1 MIAGQNEVDDLPSYE
16 GLLGQDIY
24 ENTPQSTLKILY
36 EIENGGHKKAE
47 ASAGLVHEKM
57 LEWMNYLLLDNMS
70 YCDSLIMMPENASQY
85 LTTLECNE
93 SISYD
98 VNNDGLINSSDL
110 TFFDDIHYLL
120 KNESFSP
127 IDFNFDLNIDVMDI
141 LLFSDFL
148 NEMN

>member
-1 MIAGQNEVDDLPSYE
+1 M
-16 GLLGQDIY
+16 
-24 ENTPQSTLKILY
+24 Y
-36 EIENGGHKKAE
+36 EIENGGHGAAE

-85 LTTLECNE
+85 LTTLECSE

-110 TFFDDIHYLL
+110 TSLMIYIMYQ
-120 KNESFSP
+120 NESFSP

-141 LLFSDFL
+141 LMFSDFL

>member
-1 MIAGQNEVDDLPSYE
+1 M
-16 GLLGQDIY
+16 
-24 ENTPQSTLKILY
+24 Y
-36 EIENGGHKKAE
+36 EIENGGHGAAE

-85 LTTLECNE
+85 LTTLECSE

-110 TFFDDIHYLL
+110 TSLMIYILYH
-120 KNESFSP
+120 NESFSP
-127 IDFNFDLNIDVMDI
+127 IDLNLDLNIDVMDI
-141 LLFSDFL
+141 LMFSDFL